1 VEGYQVVYEK
11 SPAFYDKYDRKAELQ
26 HQTHYCPGCGH
37 GIAHKLI
44 AEALTELGVQDR
56 SVLVSP
62 VGCSVFAYYYFD
74 VGNVQ
79 VAHGRA
85 PAAAT
90 ALKRANPNSIV
101 MSYQGDGDLAAIGT
115 AEIVHAANRG
125 ENITVFFI
133 NNSIYG
139 MTGGQMA
146 PTTLIGQVSTTSPW
160 GRRANNEGLPL
171 HVCELLAAL
180 ETPTYI
186 ERVALCD
193 MKTISKAKKAVKKA
207 LEIQKNGSG
216 FSLVEM
222 LSPCPT
228 ILKMDPVVARKWVA
242 DTLVKAF
249 PLGVFRDRKPELPPP
264 PKVPH
269 KTVAEAL
276 DASEGNEP
284 ASPQRHH
291 HTRQL
296 TVKLAGFGGQGI
308 LLMGQLLA
316 EMGLREKMEVA
327 WLPSYG
333 PEMRSGSAHCHVT
346 LSHERIGTPL
356 ISRPEVLVAMNEIS
370 LRKFAPSVISG
381 GLILYNRDKLPED
394 FSVTHARVVCVPA
407 SEIADRIGSAK
418 VANVVMLGALL
429 EETECLP
436 SDTAIEVLEA
446 TVTNPK
452 LLELDRQAIKA
463 GRDYV
468 DTEVEVGAVAQP
480 DGYSY

>member
-1 VEGYQVVYEK
+1 MEGYQVVYEK
-11 SPAFYDKYDRKAELQ
+11 SPAFYDKYERKAELQ
-26 HQTHYCPGCGH
+26 QQTHYCPGCGH

-44 AEALTELGVQDR
+44 AEALTELGVQDNAI
-56 SVLVSP
+56 LVSP

-115 AEIVHAANRG
+115 AEIIHAANRG

-146 PTTLIGQVSTTSPW
+146 PTTLPGQVSTTSPW

-171 HVCELLAAL
+171 HVAELLASL

-193 MKTISKAKKAVKKA
+193 MKNINKAKKAVKKA
-207 LEIQKNGSG
+207 LEIQKNGGG

-228 ILKMDPVVARKWVA
+228 IMKMDPVVARKWVSE
-242 DTLVKAF
+242 TLMKAF
-249 PLGVFRDRKPELPPP
+249 PLGVFRDRKPELPES

-276 DASEGNEP
+276 NVDTNAVPETAPS
-284 ASPQRHH
+284 RRH
-291 HTRQL
+291 HTREV
-296 TVKLAGFGGQGI
+296 TVKFAGFGGQGV

-316 EMGLREKMEVA
+316 EMGLREQMEVS

-356 ISRPEVLVAMNEIS
+356 ISRPEVLVAMNELS
-370 LRKFAPSVISG
+370 LRKFAPT
-381 GLILYNRDKLPED
+381 RQP
-394 FSVTHARVVCVPA
+394 PA
-407 SEIADRIGSAK
+407 G
-418 VANVVMLGALL
+418 
-429 EETECLP
+429 
-436 SDTAIEVLEA
+436 
-446 TVTNPK
+446 
-452 LLELDRQAIKA
+452 
-463 GRDYV
+463 
-468 DTEVEVGAVAQP
+468 
-480 DGYSY
+480 

>member
-1 VEGYQVVYEK
+1 MEGYQVVYEK
-11 SPAFYDKYDRKAELQ
+11 SPAFYDKFERKAELQ
-26 HQTHYCPGCGH
+26 QQTHYCPGCGH

-44 AEALTELGVQDR
+44 AEALTDLGVQDNAI
-56 SVLVSP
+56 LVSP

-90 ALKRANPNSIV
+90 ALKRANPHSIV

-146 PTTLIGQVSTTSPW
+146 PTTLPGQVSTTSPW

-171 HVCELLAAL
+171 HVCELLASL

-193 MKTISKAKKAVKKA
+193 MKNITKAKRAVKKA
-207 LEIQKNGSG
+207 LEIQKNGGG

-228 ILKMDPVVARKWVA
+228 IMKMDPVVARKWVA
-242 DTLVKAF
+242 ETLVKAF
-249 PLGVFRDRKPELPPP
+249 PLGVFRDRKPELPPS

-276 DASEGNEP
+276 NVETRSSRTDPGISRDANQ
-284 ASPQRHH
+284 ASPSHPRGDGEIRRLWR
-291 HTRQL
+291 TGRPADGAI
-296 TVKLAGFGGQGI
+296 AG
-308 LLMGQLLA
+308 
-316 EMGLREKMEVA
+316 
-327 WLPSYG
+327 
-333 PEMRSGSAHCHVT
+333 
-346 LSHERIGTPL
+346 
-356 ISRPEVLVAMNEIS
+356 
-370 LRKFAPSVISG
+370 
-381 GLILYNRDKLPED
+381 
-394 FSVTHARVVCVPA
+394 
-407 SEIADRIGSAK
+407 
-418 VANVVMLGALL
+418 
-429 EETECLP
+429 
-436 SDTAIEVLEA
+436 
-446 TVTNPK
+446 
-452 LLELDRQAIKA
+452 
-463 GRDYV
+463 
-468 DTEVEVGAVAQP
+468 
-480 DGYSY
+480 